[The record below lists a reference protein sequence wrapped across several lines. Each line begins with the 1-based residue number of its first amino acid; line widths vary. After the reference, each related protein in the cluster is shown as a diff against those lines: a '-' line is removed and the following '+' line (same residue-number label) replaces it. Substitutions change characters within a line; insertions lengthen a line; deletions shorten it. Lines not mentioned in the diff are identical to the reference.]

1 MNSMDTGVIIAL
13 IFGIASL
20 VSSICF
26 GFIPGFRKIKIE
38 KLERKV
44 QTMAQDI
51 DSFYAIEQ
59 SLLDQLSI
67 ATGRNSETLK
77 KETRSKIKQDKGRA
91 LSNYA
96 KPSGIAPYI

>member
-1 MNSMDTGVIIAL
+1 MDTGIIIAL
-13 IFGIASL
+13 IFGLASI

-26 GFIPGFRKIKIE
+26 GFIPGIRRTKIE
-38 KLERKV
+38 YLEKKV

-59 SLLDQLSI
+59 SLLLQLSS
-67 ATGRNSETLK
+67 ATGKNVETLK
-77 KETRSKIKQDKGRA
+77 KETRKEVRAEKGRP

-96 KPSGIAPYI
+96 KPSSISKEL